1 MKRAEFSST
10 AEAKAEVT
18 YAFAK
23 HRCSADFTICMCEF
37 DYRQAHDPSM
47 DELDDSEV
55 LRTFGVVG
63 NLMNTR
69 VNAKKN
75 GPDREA
81 IFTII
86 NLHR

>member
-1 MKRAEFSST
+1 
-10 AEAKAEVT
+10 
-18 YAFAK
+18 
-23 HRCSADFTICMCEF
+23 MCEF

-47 DELDDSEV
+47 DELDDSDV